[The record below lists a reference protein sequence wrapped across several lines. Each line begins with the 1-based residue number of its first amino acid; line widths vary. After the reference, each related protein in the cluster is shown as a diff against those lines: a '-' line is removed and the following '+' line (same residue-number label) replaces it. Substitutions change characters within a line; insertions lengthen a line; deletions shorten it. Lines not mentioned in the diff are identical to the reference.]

1 MDALLSDP
9 LFFIGLALSIAAAA
23 AFIVFASGFF
33 PGLPHLFTLS
43 GNAES
48 LPGHRFRA
56 MWGFTLLLFI
66 FILWELIRWFA
77 GLF

>member
-1 MDALLSDP
+1 MDAMLSDP
-9 LFFIGLALSIAAAA
+9 LFYIGGALSIAAAV
-23 AFIVFASGFF
+23 AFIIFASGFF
-33 PGLPHLFTLS
+33 PGLSHLFTLS
-43 GNAES
+43 GNANS

-77 GLF
+77 ELF